1 MNTFETLYKGAF
13 QNVYSRSDKAEPT
26 PRAAQQYVEE
36 FYISFPDTVPSTTT
50 SLSDEG
56 EVLPHDFCSKIART
70 MNGGLSLD
78 K

>member
-1 MNTFETLYKGAF
+1 MNTFETLYEGAF

-36 FYISFPDTVPSTTT
+36 FYISFPDTVPSTTS

-56 EVLPHDFCSKIART
+56 EVLPHDF
-70 MNGGLSLD
+70 
-78 K
+78 